1 MFCTNCG
8 KELTEG
14 VTVCPYCGEHTDD
27 LDAKSTAPS
36 ETAEAS
42 FGAYATED
50 TQQPAQ
56 TDAAEYGEQQS
67 SDTLTDTQNVPQKK
81 PVNGIAVAGLILSV
95 LFAPLGLVLSI
106 IGLVRSKKMDGEGR
120 KLGIA
125 GIVISVLVI
134 VCVIVFIVLY
144 VVLFIEIFQAVV
156 DGINQEL
163 NDPDTYAAISAMMS
177 MIF

>member
-27 LDAKSTAPS
+27 LDAQSAAPS
-36 ETAEAS
+36 ESAEAP
-42 FGAYATED
+42 FGADAAEGI
-50 TQQPAQ
+50 QSAQ
-56 TDAAEYGEQQS
+56 TDTAEGDGAQQG
-67 SDTLTDTQNVPQKK
+67 SDASPDAQDAQKK
-81 PVNGIAVAGLILSV
+81 PVNGIAIAGLILSV

>member
-1 MFCTNCG
+1 M
-8 KELTEG
+8 
-14 VTVCPYCGEHTDD
+14 
-27 LDAKSTAPS
+27 
-36 ETAEAS
+36 
-42 FGAYATED
+42 
-50 TQQPAQ
+50 
-56 TDAAEYGEQQS
+56 
-67 SDTLTDTQNVPQKK
+67 
-81 PVNGIAVAGLILSV
+81 

>member
-14 VTVCPYCGEHTDD
+14 VTVCPYCGGHTDD
-27 LDAKSTAPS
+27 RDAQSAAPS
-36 ETAEAS
+36 ETAETP
-42 FGAYATED
+42 FGADAAEGI
-50 TQQPAQ
+50 QSAQ
-56 TDAAEYGEQQS
+56 TDAAEDGAQQG
-67 SDTLTDTQNVPQKK
+67 SDASPDAQDAQKK

-144 VVLFIEIFQAVV
+144 VVLVAIFEAVV

-163 NDPDTYAAISAMMS
+163 NDPDTYAAISVMMS
-177 MIF
+177 SIF

>member
-14 VTVCPYCGEHTDD
+14 VTVCPYCGGHTDD
-27 LDAKSTAPS
+27 LDAKSAAPS
-36 ETAEAS
+36 ETAEAP
-42 FGAYATED
+42 FDVYTTED
-50 TQQPAQ
+50 TQQSAN
-56 TDAAEYGEQQS
+56 TDAAEDGAQQG
-67 SDTLTDTQNVPQKK
+67 SDASPDAQDAQKK

-125 GIVISVLVI
+125 GIVISALVI

>member
-8 KELTEG
+8 KELNEG

-27 LDAKSTAPS
+27 LDAQSAAPS
-36 ETAEAS
+36 ETADAP
-42 FGAYATED
+42 FGVYTAEGT
-50 TQQPAQ
+50 QPAQ

>member
-14 VTVCPYCGEHTDD
+14 VTVCPYCGGHTDD
-27 LDAKSTAPS
+27 RDAQSAAPS
-36 ETAEAS
+36 EAADAPFGVYTAE
-42 FGAYATED
+42 GT
-50 TQQPAQ
+50 QPAQ
-56 TDAAEYGEQQS
+56 TDAAEDGAQQG
-67 SDTLTDTQNVPQKK
+67 SDASPDAQDAQKK
-81 PVNGIAVAGLILSV
+81 PVNGIAIAGLILSV

-106 IGLVRSKKMDGEGR
+106 IGLVRSKKMDGVGR

-144 VVLFIEIFQAVV
+144 VVLFIEIVQAVV

>member
-14 VTVCPYCGEHTDD
+14 VTVCPYCGGHTDD
-27 LDAKSTAPS
+27 RDAQSAAPS
-36 ETAEAS
+36 ESAEAP
-42 FGAYATED
+42 FGA
-50 TQQPAQ
+50 
-56 TDAAEYGEQQS
+56 DAAEDGAQQG
-67 SDTLTDTQNVPQKK
+67 SDASPDAQDAQKK

-106 IGLVRSKKMDGEGR
+106 IGLVRSKKMDGVGR

>member
-14 VTVCPYCGEHTDD
+14 VTVCPYCGGHTDD
-27 LDAKSTAPS
+27 RDAQSAAPS
-36 ETAEAS
+36 ESAEAP
-42 FGAYATED
+42 FGADAAEGI
-50 TQQPAQ
+50 QSAQ
-56 TDAAEYGEQQS
+56 TDAAEYGEQQG

-125 GIVISVLVI
+125 GIVISALVI